1 MIIVLDRLYIY
12 IYQHYKSHNMHVISY
27 LCMYVYIHIY
37 IYIYVHKINPPKN
50 SPSSP
55 GRCPLLPSIGG
66 LHSQGPCFAGPEQPA
81 TFPEPGKRSRAAG
94 NASACHFPGARQARQ
109 AGPRCLADLTMFS
122 DKQNWKVGLFDVDWF
137 SWIWGLDED
146 MLNYDIYIY
155 IHIMTYTDI
164 I

>member
-1 MIIVLDRLYIY
+1 MRIKLTPR
-12 IYQHYKSHNMHVISY
+12 
-27 LCMYVYIHIY
+27 
-37 IYIYVHKINPPKN
+37 KIALHHPDVAPCCRASEVSIRKA
-50 SPSSP
+50 PALQDQSSQQRSQSQESEAEP
-55 GRCPLLPSIGG
+55 QVTPVPAT
-66 LHSQGPCFAGPEQPA
+66 SQGP
-81 TFPEPGKRSRAAG
+81 
-94 NASACHFPGARQARQ
+94 ARPS

-155 IHIMTYTDI
+155 IMTYTDI